1 MNLNQ
6 VTMSTDNIEQSKLFY
21 QKMGFNL
28 IVDTPHY
35 LRFECPQGGA
45 TFSLNLVDKLPD
57 TSATTVYFEFNS
69 KDQIDDKVKS
79 LAADGF
85 EILQQPHDASYL
97 WRVSYLCDPS
107 GNRLCLYH
115 GGEARLN
122 PPWRVN

>member
-6 VTMSTDNIEQSKLFY
+6 VTMSTEDIEQSKRFY

-35 LRFECPQGGA
+35 LRFECPQGA
-45 TFSLNLVDKLPD
+45 TFSLNLVDQFQGPNG
-57 TSATTVYFEFNS
+57 TTVYFEFDS
-69 KDQIDDKVKS
+69 KEALDEKIKA
-79 LAADGF
+79 LEADGF
-85 EILQQPHDASYL
+85 EILEQPHDARYL
-97 WRVSYLCDPS
+97 WRVSYIADPS

>member
-6 VTMSTDNIEQSKLFY
+6 VTMSTADIEQSKQFY

-45 TFSLNLVDKLPD
+45 TFSFSLADKPKD
-57 TSATTVYFEFNS
+57 TSATTIYFEFDSN
-69 KDQIDDKVKS
+69 DALDEKVKA
-79 LAADGF
+79 LEADGF
-85 EILQQPHDASYL
+85 DILEQPHDARYL
-97 WRVSYLCDPS
+97 WRVSFLRDPS
-107 GNRLCLYH
+107 GNRICLYH